1 MYKKFTCVKAVTFGL
16 LLLSASMLMLFL
28 AVVYPWISGNIHS
41 LADLISRIFL
51 GMILPVFSLWMWFG
65 TFYTIEKDILIARS
79 GPQVFK
85 IPVGQISTVRLNQK
99 TFGSLW
105 KPTLSWNSIKVEY
118 NKSDSVVISP
128 EKQDEFISELLKI
141 NPGIEI
147 KQD

>member
-1 MYKKFTCVKAVTFGL
+1 
-16 LLLSASMLMLFL
+16 MLF
-28 AVVYPWISGNIHS
+28 
-41 LADLISRIFL
+41 
-51 GMILPVFSLWMWFG
+51 
-65 TFYTIEKDILIARS
+65 RS
-79 GPQVFK
+79 
-85 IPVGQISTVRLNQK
+85 QK